1 MSRDEQSRSSKRL
14 AHNHGELMKRV
25 LIVIKGLGRGGAEQL
40 LVSAAPYL
48 DRSRFEYHFAYVLP
62 HKDALVAK
70 LTGLGFPVHCVGGG
84 RKASWIT
91 RLSRLARDFDL
102 VHVHSPVAATALR
115 LMTRKPAL
123 VCTEH
128 NVWGRYHRAT
138 YWANRLTFNLN
149 DHVFAVSDEVHRSM
163 RSLPWVQLPSVET
176 LYHGPDR
183 AELAR
188 WIGVD
193 GVREELGISESAP
206 LIGTVANFKTHK
218 GYPHLMTAAA
228 AVCKELPGARFVLV
242 GQGPLEPEIKA
253 IARELEI
260 EDSVIFTGYRED
272 VPRLMAAFDVFAMAS
287 LHEGL
292 SIALLEA
299 MSLGKPPVVTRVGG
313 LPEVVG
319 TDEGFVVEPADP
331 ETLANRI
338 VTLLRDPELR
348 ERLGAGAK
356 RRAESFDISRTV
368 ARTEAIYDEI
378 LS

>member
-1 MSRDEQSRSSKRL
+1 
-14 AHNHGELMKRV
+14 MKRV

-84 RKASWIT
+84 RKASWIM

-102 VHVHSPVAATALR
+102 VHVHSPVAAVVLR
-115 LMTRKPAL
+115 LTTPRSAL

-149 DHVFAVSDEVHRSM
+149 DHVLAVSGEVHRSM
-163 RSLPWVQLPSVET
+163 KPLPWVQLPSVET

-188 WIGVD
+188 WTGVD
-193 GVREELGISESAP
+193 GVREELGISENAP

-218 GYPHLMTAAA
+218 GYPDLMTAAA
-228 AVCKELPGARFVLV
+228 AVCKELPAARFVLV
-242 GQGPLEPEIKA
+242 GQGPLEREIKA
-253 IARELEI
+253 RARELRI

-331 ETLANRI
+331 KALASHI

-368 ARTEAIYDEI
+368 ARTEAIYGEI

>member
-1 MSRDEQSRSSKRL
+1 
-14 AHNHGELMKRV
+14 MKRV

-62 HKDALVAK
+62 HKDALVTK
-70 LTGLGFPVHCVGGG
+70 LTDFGFSVHCVGGG
-84 RKASWIT
+84 PKGSWIT
-91 RLSRLARDFDL
+91 RLRRLARDFDL
-102 VHVHSPVAATALR
+102 VHVHSPVPATALR
-115 LMTRKPAL
+115 VTRKPRFAL

-138 YWANRLTFNLN
+138 YWANRLTFSRN
-149 DHVFAVSDEVHRSM
+149 DHVLAVSQEVHRSIQA
-163 RSLPWVQLPSVET
+163 LPWGGWPPVET

-188 WIGVD
+188 WRGTD
-193 GVREELGISESAP
+193 GVREEFGIAEDAP
-206 LIGTVANFKTHK
+206 LIGTVANFKAHK

-228 AVCKELPGARFVLV
+228 AVCRELPSARFVLV

-253 IARELEI
+253 RARELEI
-260 EDSVIFTGYRED
+260 DGAVIFTGYRED
-272 VPRLMAAFDVFAMAS
+272 VPRLMAAFDVFAMSS

-331 ETLANRI
+331 QALADRI
-338 VTLLRDPELR
+338 ITLLREPELR
-348 ERLGAGAK
+348 ARVGLAAR
-356 RRAESFDISRTV
+356 RRAESFDISHTV
-368 ARTEAIYDEI
+368 ARTESIYDGI